1 MCDNWC
7 GLWRLWGSP
16 SNKRLFM
23 WNLAL
28 NFDTNMDILKIR
40 NTDTNVCLRREV
52 LTLEFWFERK
62 TGHGSFK
69 MPKPYI
75 RFQQMFGRNI
85 LNIWRKCDHNTSGV
99 IPESQESRY
108 WRSTCESL
116 AGPIQ
121 FLPAGQR
128 LSRFPGQKVGWWADW
143 KPAFPFHKSVTR
155 CLKLLLVPWSYDHRA
170 CYMLIETSKL
180 KSTRKQNGNLPMT
193 LGSSH
198 WSSWPCNANSLATTK
213 CQIGI
218 IHSSIDLAKNQDI
231 SPSDSHE
238 PNKND
243 QSPSD
248 LHPISIPKP
257 RTPWFPGCCFTSP

>member
-1 MCDNWC
+1 MRIMKIV
-7 GLWRLWGSP
+7 GLPFEQKAFHVEFGTEFRHQHGHPKDPKHWYQCLPEQRGPHIGVWVWTENGPRVFQNGKAIHSVSADVWKEYSEYGASVTTTLQAWSLNLRSQDTEDPHVNLSPDP
-16 SNKRLFM
+16 SNFFQRVRGFPASLVRRL
-23 WNLAL
+23 A
-28 NFDTNMDILKIR
+28 D
-40 NTDTNVCLRREV
+40 E
-52 LTLEFWFERK
+52 LTF
-62 TGHGSFK
+62 
-69 MPKPYI
+69 
-75 RFQQMFGRNI
+75 
-85 LNIWRKCDHNTSGV
+85 
-99 IPESQESRY
+99 
-108 WRSTCESL
+108 
-116 AGPIQ
+116 
-121 FLPAGQR
+121 
-128 LSRFPGQKVGWWADW
+128 
-143 KPAFPFHKSVTR
+143 PAFPFHKSVTR

-218 IHSSIDLAKNQDI
+218 KDSSIDLAKNQDI

-248 LHPISIPKP
+248 LHPIHPQ
-257 RTPWFPGCCFTSP
+257 T